1 MEFRIQHTDQLKDV
15 ARNIIP
21 LFRQHEILLLFGQM
35 GAGKTT
41 LVSEIVKQL
50 GSEDHV
56 SSPTFSIVN
65 EYQYSGGK
73 IFHFDLFRLKN
84 KDELLSIGWE
94 EYLYS
99 GEICIIEWPEIAG
112 RFSDDIQCKE
122 VHIEVENNDRI
133 FKINL

>member
-15 ARNIIP
+15 AINIIP
-21 LFRQHEILLLFGQM
+21 LFRQHKILLLFGQM

-84 KDELLSIGWE
+84 KEELLSIGWE

-112 RFSDDIQCKE
+112 QFPDDIPCKE